1 MSYLDDFVFFG
12 AAKGEVKRKMKQLY
26 SFAEKEMDYELH
38 IPKIRKLSEGLN
50 TMGFVFYP
58 NGSMFWRKTNKA
70 KWLKRRS
77 KVTNPKRKRELDAAA
92 WGMLKWGNKHCKRLY
107 KIKTGN
113 NKNNKKKM
121 SVGINDIGIGL
132 KERVDKNGAAFFD
145 CPKINMSMVLN
156 KPIEILRVARN
167 ATTSYGEGR
176 YILEVRFMGEIY
188 KLITNSIRIKPVID
202 SLIEINATK
211 IKTVFIDAGDR
222 NYAMDVNKTEVLE
235 VGGRP
240 VEILDGVVVYSD
252 NKEKVQLS
260 EGNIQ

>member
-1 MSYLDDFVFFG
+1 
-12 AAKGEVKRKMKQLY
+12 
-26 SFAEKEMDYELH
+26 
-38 IPKIRKLSEGLN
+38 
-50 TMGFVFYP
+50 
-58 NGSMFWRKTNKA
+58 
-70 KWLKRRS
+70 
-77 KVTNPKRKRELDAAA
+77 
-92 WGMLKWGNKHCKRLY
+92 
-107 KIKTGN
+107 
-113 NKNNKKKM
+113 M